1 MNVGKF
7 GKLVFLAVL
16 RGGESFG
23 IRESAAEMRSGGKA
37 RSAGDFRNGKFA
49 FEQIFFCVVVFCF
62 ALLRNRTFKPV
73 LTSKACVKQNA
84 YVSES
89 HHPSKV
95 HQ

>member
-7 GKLVFLAVL
+7 GELVFLAVL

-49 FEQIFFCVVVFCF
+49 FEQIFFCVAQFCF
-62 ALLRNRTFKPV
+62 LQIVCGGNTHTREKV
-73 LTSKACVKQNA
+73 LAEIIV
-84 YVSES
+84 VI
-89 HHPSKV
+89 V
-95 HQ
+95 